1 MGESNNHNNN
11 NNENDIKKDNIEDNN
26 IIDNDSKNNEGSDNE
41 DLESDNEELDNEDSD
56 NEGSDNEESD
66 NENNLLPL
74 ILGSNFI
81 NILNNNT
88 QLININELYNKD
100 LNDNIKEEHQVFGRH
115 LPLIVYGKLNSL
127 TDDKRDLLLDLNFH
141 FKKLDKII
149 DCINNLTQ
157 EAELKQKEANS
168 LIKEIETNVNKLTG
182 EDIIHLIEE
191 DITTLDDLIY
201 VAKKYGNKDPIKKF
215 SVDVKILYK
224 IIDPLE
230 KLKNTIGMNEIKDQ
244 LVDQILTSLQG
255 LYDEDLMFHTVIKGP
270 PGVGKTMLAKI
281 IGEIYNHMGV
291 LKNNS
296 DKLNFVI
303 AKRSDLVGKY
313 LGHTAVKTQNLIDKC
328 DGGVL
333 FIDEV
338 YSLGNNEKKDSFAK
352 ECIDTINLNLTEKKN
367 FICIIA
373 GYPEEIE
380 NCFFSYNPG
389 LKRRFPFSYEITGY
403 SAIELTNILTSK
415 IHLSNWE
422 LVNDIDIKVLEQFI
436 EKNKDTFNHFGGDID
451 TLLLNIK
458 IVHGRRIFGKDPTL
472 KKKITLDDIKKG
484 YDKMMLSKTKNDD
497 NEIKYSHMYS

>member
-1 MGESNNHNNN
+1 MFSY
-11 NNENDIKKDNIEDNN
+11 
-26 IIDNDSKNNEGSDNE
+26 KN
-41 DLESDNEELDNEDSD
+41 
-56 NEGSDNEESD
+56 
-66 NENNLLPL
+66 
-74 ILGSNFI
+74 
-81 NILNNNT
+81 
-88 QLININELYNKD
+88 Q
-100 LNDNIKEEHQVFGRH
+100 
-115 LPLIVYGKLNSL
+115 
-127 TDDKRDLLLDLNFH
+127 
-141 FKKLDKII
+141 
-149 DCINNLTQ
+149 
-157 EAELKQKEANS
+157 
-168 LIKEIETNVNKLTG
+168 
-182 EDIIHLIEE
+182 
-191 DITTLDDLIY
+191 
-201 VAKKYGNKDPIKKF
+201 GN
-215 SVDVKILYK
+215 
-224 IIDPLE
+224 
-230 KLKNTIGMNEIKDQ
+230 
-244 LVDQILTSLQG
+244 
-255 LYDEDLMFHTVIKGP
+255 
-270 PGVGKTMLAKI
+270 
-281 IGEIYNHMGV
+281 MGV

-380 NCFFSYNPG
+380 NYFFSYNPG